1 MPGSGRATAKTES
14 ACARMPPHHGFA
26 ADAPVV
32 LEGRISIEAALTAGV
47 RPVSEVL
54 AIEPGDRRLAV
65 LRRIAAEHEVPIRRV
80 TPAVLRGLVTGQTH
94 GGVVAL
100 AGERRY
106 LEITELLGPAAS
118 DGFVV
123 MLDGLE
129 DPYNFGQ
136 AVRSLFAAGVDGLVL
151 RARSWESA
159 AAVVTRASAGAT
171 ELLPTAVVATPEE
184 AADAAR
190 RVGLQVAC
198 ASTRANG
205 TWIHE
210 ADLVRGTFLLV
221 GGERRG
227 ITRSFIDQAD
237 LLLRIPYGRRGAHA
251 LGAAVSAALIGFEAL
266 RQRRAAGRGTLADAV
281 AEESG

>member
-1 MPGSGRATAKTES
+1 
-14 ACARMPPHHGFA
+14 MPPRHA
-26 ADAPVV
+26 AAVDAPVV

-47 RPVSEVL
+47 RPVSEIL
-54 AIEPGDRRLAV
+54 AVTPGDRRLAV
-65 LRRIAAEHEVPIRRV
+65 LRRVAAEHDVPIRRV

-100 AGERRY
+100 AGERSY
-106 LEITELLGPAAS
+106 LEVETLMNRVGPA
-118 DGFVV
+118 GFVT

-159 AAVVTRASAGAT
+159 TAVVTRASAGAT
-171 ELLPTAVVATPEE
+171 ELVPTATVGTPDE

-190 RVGLQVAC
+190 RAGLQVAC
-198 ASTRANG
+198 ATTRADG
-205 TWIHE
+205 TWIHD
-210 ADLVRGTFLLV
+210 ADLVSGTFLLV

-251 LGAAVSAALIGFEAL
+251 LGAAVSAALIGFEVL
-266 RQRRAAGRGTLADAV
+266 RQRRAAGRAILPGGDAGEV
-281 AEESG
+281 VDEG

>member
-1 MPGSGRATAKTES
+1 
-14 ACARMPPHHGFA
+14 MPPRHTA
-26 ADAPVV
+26 AVDAPVV
-32 LEGRISIEAALTAGV
+32 LEGRISIEAALAAGV
-47 RPVSEVL
+47 RSVSEIL
-54 AIEPGDRRLAV
+54 AVTPGDRRLAV
-65 LRRIAAEHEVPIRRV
+65 LRRVAAEHDVPIRRV
-80 TPAVLRGLVTGQTH
+80 TPAALRGLVSGQTH

-106 LEITELLGPAAS
+106 LDPAELMGETGP
-118 DGFVV
+118 DGLLV

-171 ELLPTAVVATPEE
+171 ELMPTAVVATPEE

-190 RVGLQVAC
+190 GAGLQVAC
-198 ASTRANG
+198 ASTRADG
-205 TWIHE
+205 TWIHD
-210 ADLVRGTFLLV
+210 ADLVRGTFVLV

-227 ITRSFIDQAD
+227 ITRSFVDQAD

-266 RQRRAAGRGTLADAV
+266 RQRRAAGRGSASGAG
-281 AEESG
+281 AEEESSQDR